1 MSLMNWLFPKST
13 RSRPAH
19 SEPASTGPHRKAAR
33 SAAAATAAGGE
44 SASARRRAD
53 RAARRE
59 LLYAVVREAM
69 VRAGVL
75 SASYKFKVLS
85 IDGEGLQY
93 LVMID
98 LGRDAQAH
106 PSQFPEIEA
115 LIAQSAKARHELLVS
130 AVYWRMSEHVSVGRA
145 AAGHMARGPDSQP
158 MQESQ
163 PAPMHSG
170 PAPLVAPVARGP
182 AYEPIQ
188 ADEVVAFKRALV
200 AGSNRP
206 ASLTATPDAPRKAS
220 AAEVGANGQRS
231 YALLTG
237 YEETELPDDPK
248 APVLSGTQYGEL
260 R

>member
-1 MSLMNWLFPKST
+1 MSLMSWLFPKSN

-19 SEPASTGPHRKAAR
+19 SEPASTGAHRKASR
-33 SAAAATAAGGE
+33 SATAATGE

-85 IDGEGLQY
+85 IDGDGLQY

-115 LIAQSAKARHELLVS
+115 LIAQSAKARHEILVS
-130 AVYWRMSEHVSVGRA
+130 AVYWRLSEHVSVGRA
-145 AAGHMARGPDSQP
+145 TGGHMARGPDSQP

-170 PAPLVAPVARGP
+170 PEPLVAPVAPGP
-182 AYEPIQ
+182 AYDPIQ

-200 AGSNRP
+200 AGSSRP
-206 ASLTATPDAPRKAS
+206 APLTATPDAPRKPYV
-220 AAEVGANGQRS
+220 AEVGANGQRS
-231 YALLTG
+231 FALLTG